1 VVVAKAERHPVV
13 TAAYDSRP
21 PGKICTYRT
30 ELVPFAG
37 CMCVSAP
44 GGLIPLDS
52 GGIGWTLG
60 EWGVEGWSWGG
71 GIHSLPNR
79 LTVATLV
86 RLCCS
91 MWCMHTDPVLHVA
104 IGSEVGNFESIH
116 GWPPQNFPPPAVAP
130 TTSWLTCLYTSRPFS
145 GVEQRRQ
152 TTASND
158 TCPQEPICLPTVGTR
173 LDRKIDSEN
182 TRPTATWLRLPFLAA
197 THRFLD
203 MTRAQ
208 HGSCRVAYLPAL
220 MRWRGCAV
228 VELAGACEGARL
240 DSSSFQLCGG

>member
-1 VVVAKAERHPVV
+1 
-13 TAAYDSRP
+13 
-21 PGKICTYRT
+21 
-30 ELVPFAG
+30 
-37 CMCVSAP
+37 MCVSAP

-116 GWPPQNFPPPAVAP
+116 GWPPLNFPPSAVAP